1 MIILHCYF
9 DVVMI
14 TRRVKTKLKD
24 SAVLFF
30 EKSRY
35 YGYAKIRAGRK
46 EKRSVKDGGVD
57 TFRRGYGDIVGV
69 FRRRGRN
76 ACRACAD
83 ANYET

>member
-24 SAVLFF
+24 GAELFF

-35 YGYAKIRAGRK
+35 YGYAKIRAG
-46 EKRSVKDGGVD
+46 
-57 TFRRGYGDIVGV
+57 
-69 FRRRGRN
+69 
-76 ACRACAD
+76 
-83 ANYET
+83 